1 MKVTVSS
8 GILPDCGNK
17 ALRPP
22 MVTNRRETVEMK
34 IVRIGLATALLAAS
48 GAAGAQSATDARC
61 LLLSNA
67 FANGAKDENAKKA
80 AEVAGYFYL
89 GRISEHATAAQL
101 KPVLERE
108 SKSITDANAGAQMTS
123 CVKAIQDKVQLVQ
136 SLGPSSPPAAT
147 PPTKPPPNPQG
158 R

>member
-1 MKVTVSS
+1 MN
-8 GILPDCGNK
+8 G
-17 ALRPP
+17 LRLA
-22 MVTNRRETVEMK
+22 
-34 IVRIGLATALLAAS
+34 IGTFLLVVGGAAS
-48 GAAGAQSATDARC
+48 AQSATDARC

-80 AEVAGYFYL
+80 AEAAGYFYL
-89 GRISEHATAAQL
+89 GRISEHATVAQL

-108 SKSITDANAGAQMTS
+108 AKSISDATAGPQMQA

-136 SLGPSSPPAAT
+136 SMAPAT
-147 PPTKPPPNPQG
+147 PPANPPANQPPG